1 MTAHLHL
8 VEVRE
13 PRWVYRAE
21 PKPGPAE
28 CALRPLEVLAQRI
41 KSEPTPVGVKCET
54 VRESR
59 NVTALRVYVPE
70 LLMDVATIATYL
82 APALQTLHDET
93 RRLRAEMGAEIDALK
108 RQLQ

>member
-28 CALRPLEVLAQRI
+28 CALRPLEVLAQRQAND
-41 KSEPTPVGVKCET
+41 PTSVGAKAET
-54 VRESR
+54 VRTTR

-70 LLMDVATIATYL
+70 LLVDMATIATYL
-82 APALQTLHDET
+82 APALTALHDET

>member
-28 CALRPLEVLAQRI
+28 CALRPLEVLAQRQAND
-41 KSEPTPVGVKCET
+41 PTSVGAKAET
-54 VRESR
+54 VRLSR

-70 LLMDVATIATYL
+70 LLVDMATIATYL
-82 APALQTLHDET
+82 APALTALHDEMRQTAT
-93 RRLRAEMGAEIDALK
+93 RLGAEIDAIRRTIK
-108 RQLQ
+108 